1 MIKQIRLT
9 TRDANPAYVEEK
21 LGQELYSHLRGA
33 NKIADFRRHAATE
46 AHRLFEETKKS
57 GASESELGGL
67 GLLVLQRALLA
78 TEDLGAVLWALAD
91 EPRWPRF
98 TSYRPIDI
106 DCIYRDLARGRL
118 SVDELWLLPSERA
131 LRDELTSDAA
141 EAALRLRHLTTSQT
155 NEQLELVASYW
166 LGHRAGVKAVMHGF
180 GLISSDALDNPLGA
194 GVLEEIIPK
203 PADKPFAASLV
214 SRVDRM
220 RKTVETAHY
229 ALDLSP
235 PTVAHARATAEAACD
250 LLESLAS
257 ARVFAV
263 QTQHAYVL
271 GDGLA
276 GRLTPE
282 ERRALSGHI
291 GGEDNAPP

>member
-33 NKIADFRRHAATE
+33 DRVADFRRHAATE
-46 AHRLFEETKKS
+46 AHRLYEEAKAS
-57 GASESELGGL
+57 GAAESELAGL

-78 TEDLGAVLWALAD
+78 AEDLGAVLWALAD
-91 EPRWPRF
+91 EPRWLRF
-98 TSYRPIDI
+98 TSYRPGDL
-106 DCIYRDLARGRL
+106 DRIYRDLARGQL
-118 SVDELWLLPSERA
+118 SVNELWLLPSESA
-131 LRDELTSDAA
+131 LREELPADAA
-141 EAALRLRHLTTSQT
+141 EAALRLRHLTEKQII
-155 NEQLELVASYW
+155 EQLELVAAYW
-166 LGHRAGVKAVMHGF
+166 LGHRVGVKAVMHGF
-180 GLISSDALDNPLGA
+180 GLISSSALEDPLGA
-194 GVLEEIIPK
+194 GVLDEIISK
-203 PADKPFAASLV
+203 PADKPFAVSLV
-214 SRVDRM
+214 SRVDRGQ
-220 RKTVETAHY
+220 KHVETAHHV
-229 ALDLSP
+229 LDLSP

-276 GRLTPE
+276 GHLTPE
-282 ERRALSGHI
+282 ERRVLAKHI
-291 GGEDNAPP
+291 GGEDNAPT